1 MMRRSKRTETHMH
14 DVVTMGEVARRAG
27 YSRYTVSKVLN
38 GILPVGEDARRDLL
52 RVCKELNYSPNP
64 HAVSLVRQHSSTIG
78 MIVTY
83 ITDPFYG
90 EIIRAAEHE
99 AVSRGFQLLV
109 QCSYGDAEKER
120 QIIETLRILRVCGV
134 VIAPVVPKANRK
146 LLNELETLLPVVYID
161 RYLRRQSS
169 FVMNDNIASSRML
182 VERLISRGATPAYLG
197 SSHGLQNVAACQ
209 REHGYSET
217 MKRFREE
224 PVLVPLVAGTGGEDT
239 AQFGYDNMAAWLKQ
253 GARPSGLFSATD
265 SLALG
270 AMKAL
275 YEVGLRPG
283 KDVLVAGHDDLGFS
297 AYTQPSITTAR
308 QPKEQIG
315 RAAVQIVADR
325 IEQKAEPDQ
334 YVQRTFPSELIIRE
348 AA

>member
-1 MMRRSKRTETHMH
+1 MARRSKKTKTSTH

-38 GILPVGEDARRDLL
+38 GDLTVGDDTREHVL
-52 RVCKELNYSPNP
+52 RVCKDLNYAPNP
-64 HAVSLVRQHSSTIG
+64 HAVSLVRKHSNTIG
-78 MIVTY
+78 MVVTY

-120 QIIETLRILRVCGV
+120 QIIATLRILRVCGV
-134 VIAPVVPKANRK
+134 VVAPVVPKANRR
-146 LLNELETLLPVVYID
+146 LLSELETSLPVVYID

-182 VERLISRGATPAYLG
+182 VERLISRGVAPAYLG

-209 REHGYSET
+209 REQGYLET
-217 MKRFREE
+217 MKRFREKA
-224 PVLVPLVAGTGGEDT
+224 VLVPLTIGMGGEDT

-253 GARPSGLFSATD
+253 GARPSGLFCATD

-275 YEVGLRPG
+275 YEMGLEPG

-297 AYTQPSITTAR
+297 AYTRPSITTAR

-315 RAAVQIVADR
+315 RAAVQIVADK
-325 IEQKAEPDQ
+325 IGGQTQLDKH
-334 YVQRTFPSELIIRE
+334 VQRTFPSELVIRE
-348 AA
+348 SA